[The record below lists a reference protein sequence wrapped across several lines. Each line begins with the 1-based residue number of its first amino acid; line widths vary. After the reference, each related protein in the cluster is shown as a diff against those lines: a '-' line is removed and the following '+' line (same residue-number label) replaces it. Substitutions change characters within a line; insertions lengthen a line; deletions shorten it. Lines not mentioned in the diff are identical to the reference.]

1 MFKYRIRMFLNE
13 LKVLVL
19 TRSESSPSG
28 NGGSSERSAAAMR
41 GLGVGVGMGM
51 GMGMGMGGCGW
62 PPFVDCRSRND
73 DEDYY
78 GSGESRPR
86 GLRASDDKEP
96 KLQAGLDA
104 VSLASTASGLR
115 SPQCRICFQGPEQVP
130 YRTACL
136 RAVRPPSR
144 RRADVTRGDDNT
156 TAAAAAAVRLALLF
170 SCELTSYGSALGKK
184 TKPKKTV
191 QQHVTVGD
199 VSHSTAR
206 RVTFSREKFT
216 FKRGR

>member
-41 GLGVGVGMGM
+41 GLGVGVGM

-130 YRTACL
+130 YRTAPHACAPYG
-136 RAVRPPSR
+136 RRP
-144 RRADVTRGDDNT
+144 
-156 TAAAAAAVRLALLF
+156 AA
-170 SCELTSYGSALGKK
+170 ELTSRAA
-184 TKPKKTV
+184 TTTPPPPPPFV
-191 QQHVTVGD
+191 WP
-199 VSHSTAR
+199 
-206 RVTFSREKFT
+206 FSSPAS
-216 FKRGR
+216 